1 MPTRLPFLDR
11 DEEAARLRRLVE
23 SREGSLGVL
32 YGRRRCGKSRLLRE
46 VLPAERS
53 VYYVGDERES
63 ALQRASLATEVAR
76 LLSGFDQVTY
86 PDWNALLARFWNE
99 ARPGTVLALDEFPAL
114 AEAARELPSVLQ
126 KYLDRFPER
135 RLHLLLAGSSQ
146 RMMQGLVLDRTAPLF
161 GRAAEI
167 LKISPLEA
175 GWILRALRLSHPARA
190 VEAYSV
196 WGGTP
201 RYWELAADHPD
212 LASSVRALVLSPLGV
227 LHEEPSRL
235 LLDDLRDTAQAA
247 SILSLIGQGCHRA
260 SEIAARLGKPAT
272 SLSRPLQRLLEMDL
286 IARETPFGS
295 EPRGSK
301 RTLYRIADPFLR
313 YWFRFV
319 EPDRSRLEARQIAAV
334 ERDIARRFA
343 HHAGEVWEELARRSV
358 PRLGCFGKSW
368 GPASRWWGSGLDRQ
382 PLEVDLVAESE
393 TGDSILVGEVKWSA
407 TADVARARKEL
418 ERKAERLPFVA
429 GREVF
434 LALWLKAAG
443 RGQASGQVF
452 TPRQVLDVLR

>member
-1 MPTRLPFLDR
+1 MPVRLPFLDR
-11 DEEAARLRRLVE
+11 AEESARLKRLVA

-46 VLPAERS
+46 ILPAEKT

-63 ALQRASLATEVAR
+63 VLQRAGVATEIAR
-76 LLSGFDQVTY
+76 LFPGFDQVTY
-86 PDWNALLARFWNE
+86 PDWDALLSRFWSE

-114 AEAARELPSVLQ
+114 VAAAAELPSLLQ

-135 RLHLLLAGSSQ
+135 RVHLMLAGSSQ

-175 GWILRALRLSHPARA
+175 GWIVKGLRLGDAARA

-212 LASSVRALVLSPLGV
+212 LDAAVRSLVLSPLGV

-235 LLDDLRDTAQAA
+235 LLDDMRDPAQAA

-286 IARETPFGS
+286 IARETPFGTES
-295 EPRGSK
+295 RGSK
-301 RTLYRIADPFLR
+301 RTLYRISDPFLR

-319 EPDRSRLEARQIAAV
+319 EPNRSRLEARQLVAV
-334 ERDIARRFA
+334 ERDIANRFT
-343 HHAGEVWEELARRSV
+343 HQAGEVWEELARASV
-358 PRLGCFGKSW
+358 PRLNCFGKAW
-368 GPASRWWGSGLDRQ
+368 GPASRWWGPGLDRQ
-382 PLEVDLVAESE
+382 PLEVDVVSESE
-393 TGDSILVGEVKWSA
+393 SGDSVLIGEVKWAAPS
-407 TADVARARKEL
+407 DVARDLEEL
-418 ERKAERLPFVA
+418 KRKAERLPFVE

-434 LALWLKAAG
+434 LALWLKSAG
-443 RGQASGQVF
+443 RGAVRRQIF
-452 TPRQVLDVLR
+452 TPRQVLGVLR